1 MIDPVHSAAENR
13 YTQMVYFRRG
23 GRSGTQIPV
32 VLSHNFSPGKY
43 GFLPEELPA
52 VETISSSIQLKRL

>member
-13 YTQMVYFRRG
+13 YTQMIYFRRG
-23 GRSGTQIPV
+23 GRSGPQIP
-32 VLSHNFSPGKY
+32 VLSHNFGPGEY
-43 GFLPEELPA
+43 GFFPEELPA

>member
-1 MIDPVHSAAENR
+1 MIDPVHSSAENR
-13 YTQMVYFRRG
+13 YTQMIYFRRG

>member
-1 MIDPVHSAAENR
+1 MIDPVHSSAENR
-13 YTQMVYFRRG
+13 YTQMIYFRRG

-32 VLSHNFSPGKY
+32 LSHNFGPGKY